1 MMMLGTQ
8 RINAAGHLEIGCVDT
23 VELAREF
30 GTPLYVMDEAAIRK
44 NARDFQAA
52 FRARYPRVKVSFAG
66 KAFLCKGICKLIEQE
81 GLSLDVAS
89 GGELYTAL
97 QAGFPAEKIT
107 VHGNNKSD
115 EELQMALDAQVGHI
129 VIDNFYEIDRLT
141 AMAAG
146 LKRPQAVLLRV
157 APGID
162 PHTHQRISTGQ
173 VDTKFGFDI
182 GGGAAL
188 TAISRVREI
197 PNLQLKGIH
206 CHVGSQL
213 HDTECHEAS
222 VAIMVDLLARA
233 KQEFG
238 VEFEELNIGGGLG
251 IRYLHTHHPPTL
263 DEFADAITGIL
274 KAKLDDVGLAYPT
287 LLQEPG
293 RFLVGEAGTTLYT
306 LGASKVVPGIRT
318 YVVVDGG
325 LSDNPRPTLY
335 EARYEAIVANKAD
348 QEHDHT
354 YTVSGKHCETD
365 LLFPDMQLPPVEP
378 GDVLAVQ
385 STGAYNYAM
394 ASNYNR
400 FRRPAVV
407 LVNNGHAD
415 ILVRR
420 ETYEDLVAQDVTPE
434 RFR

>member
-1 MMMLGTQ
+1 
-8 RINAAGHLEIGCVDT
+8 
-23 VELAREF
+23 
-30 GTPLYVMDEAAIRK
+30 
-44 NARDFQAA
+44 
-52 FRARYPRVKVSFAG
+52 
-66 KAFLCKGICKLIEQE
+66 
-81 GLSLDVAS
+81 
-89 GGELYTAL
+89 
-97 QAGFPAEKIT
+97 
-107 VHGNNKSD
+107 
-115 EELQMALDAQVGHI
+115 
-129 VIDNFYEIDRLT
+129 
-141 AMAAG
+141 
-146 LKRPQAVLLRV
+146 
-157 APGID
+157 
-162 PHTHQRISTGQ
+162 
-173 VDTKFGFDI
+173 
-182 GGGAAL
+182 
-188 TAISRVREI
+188 
-197 PNLQLKGIH
+197 
-206 CHVGSQL
+206 
-213 HDTECHEAS
+213 
-222 VAIMVDLLARA
+222 MVDLLARA

-318 YVVVDGG
+318 FVVVDGG
-325 LSDNPRPTLY
+325 LSDNPRPTMY
-335 EARYEAIVANKAD
+335 EARYEAIVANKAGVA
-348 QEHDHT
+348 HDHT

-378 GDVLAVQ
+378 GDILAVQ
-385 STGAYNYAM
+385 STGAYNYVM

-407 LVNNGHAD
+407 LVNEGHAD
-415 ILVRR
+415 LLVRR